1 MKEIFYEES
10 AKIQNEKSAKIKY
23 YTFKIVSITFYVMMG
38 FWFFI
43 FFNFT
48 PVEEF
53 TKGNIVVNIIMILL
67 PLVFLFFSGFLFGK
81 IKNKFYVD
89 YDYAFVSGS
98 VRIAKVIKNIKRKPV
113 IKFDISAIEKMGKY
127 GSETYAQYEKT
138 PGIKKS
144 ILTSNMTPADGKDFY
159 YLVVNVDETKN
170 LLLMECS
177 ETFMVTILKY
187 GNNKMI
193 LEKDFK

>member
-23 YTFKIVSITFYVMMG
+23 YTFKVISIVFYVMMV

-53 TKGNIVVNIIMILL
+53 TKGNIVINIIMILL
-67 PLVFLFFSGFLFGK
+67 PLVFLFFSGFMFGK
-81 IKNKFYVD
+81 MKNRFYVD
-89 YDYAFVSGS
+89 YDYVFVSGS
-98 VRIAKVIKNIKRKPV
+98 IRIAKVIKNIKRKPV
-113 IKFDISAIEKMGKY
+113 MQFDISAIEKMGKY
-127 GSETYAQYEKT
+127 GSDTYTQYEKM
-138 PGIKKS
+138 PSIKKY
-144 ILTSNMTPADGKDFY
+144 ILTSNTTPVDDKDFY

-177 ETFMVTILKY
+177 ETFMATILKY